1 MDKGFAMRWWQGA
14 GWVAVAMALMV
25 PSPYQ
30 QPYSPMPQLE
40 RATQQV
46 PGGFSVMTYNVKGLP
61 WPIALGRGL
70 ALAEIGTRLA
80 DMRVEGLQPTVVM
93 LQEAFVDDAKAI
105 GARAGYR
112 YAEHGPKAAPEIALA
127 PLGEDFAEAARAD
140 RGETLSPVLD
150 SGLMIFS
157 DYPIVRTE
165 RVAFP
170 RGACAGFDCLAS
182 KGVVIA
188 WIALP
193 GFDRPVAFVNTHLN
207 SRKATHVELARADAA
222 YAWQVKYLA
231 QIVDALIDDDTPV
244 IFGGDFNVGEIGARQ
259 SAFASFAPLGE
270 RQSDALASAMVSGT
284 TASDMDSEVQ
294 AIRSYNKDML
304 LTRNGSGEGGLIA
317 AEQALVPFPKFTV
330 AAPLSDHAGLM
341 IRFRKKCDLQ
351 L

>member
-1 MDKGFAMRWWQGA
+1 MRWWQGA
-14 GWVAVAMALMV
+14 GWVAVAMALMA

-30 QPYSPMPQLE
+30 QPFSPMPQLE
-40 RATQQV
+40 RATQQA
-46 PGGFSVMTYNVKGLP
+46 PGSFSVMTYNVKGLP
-61 WPIALGRGL
+61 WPIASGRGL
-70 ALAEIGTRLA
+70 ALSEIGTRLA
-80 DMRVEGLQPTVVM
+80 DMRAEGSQPTVVM
-93 LQEAFVDDAKAI
+93 LQEAFADDAKAI

-112 YAEHGPKAAPEIALA
+112 YAEHGPEAAPATALA

-207 SRKATHVELARADAA
+207 SRRATHVDLARADEA
-222 YAWQVKYLA
+222 YAWQMHYIA
-231 QIVDALIDDDTPV
+231 QVVGELVDADTPV
-244 IFGGDFNVGEIGARQ
+244 IFAGDFNVGDVAARQ
-259 SAFASFAPLGE
+259 DAFVSFAPLGA
-270 RQSDALASAMVSGT
+270 RQSDVLGSAIASGNVAPSASA
-284 TASDMDSEVQ
+284 EIE
-294 AIRSYNKDML
+294 AIKSYNKDMIL
-304 LTRNGSGEGGLIA
+304 ARDGAAHGGQLT
-317 AEQALVPFPKFTV
+317 AEQALVPFPKFSV
-330 AAPLSDHAGLM
+330 DAPLSDHAGLM
-341 IRFRKKCDLQ
+341 IAFAPAKPHA
-351 L
+351 